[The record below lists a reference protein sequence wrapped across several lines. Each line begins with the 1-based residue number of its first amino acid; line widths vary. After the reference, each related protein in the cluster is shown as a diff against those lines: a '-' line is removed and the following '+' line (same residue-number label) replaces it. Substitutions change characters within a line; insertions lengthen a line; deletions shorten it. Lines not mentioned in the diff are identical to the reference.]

1 MLTDDVAMLLSRIP
15 RELLEFFASS
25 VIEANDISPSRWG
38 VTPKKTF
45 LRLNVGW
52 CEVLTIHENSA
63 RIFIDR
69 ASPPSHLPDGV
80 ELGDLSS
87 DFYVTAPGSV
97 LATFDL
103 EQVFLTSTLA
113 ALRDSHNA
121 IIASAARRSGF
132 NGDSRVGHQNW
143 LLDSI
148 SEKLKTNLPYPDYS
162 AAARAIAP
170 NSIQSVERRETTFMR
185 LVRDTQIANLIK
197 QLYQHECQV
206 CNEALQLPQ
215 GLYAEG
221 AHIRPLGS
229 PHNGPDT
236 ESNIL
241 CLCSNHHVLFDGGAF
256 SIADDFSL
264 IGIAG
269 SLTVRPTHKI
279 DLEYIR
285 YHRSLREQKLSD
297 AYQAFNLEY
306 AQHPERSVG
315 LEPDG
320 EGLEPSNGSEWL
332 TSKSREA

>member
-1 MLTDDVAMLLSRIP
+1 MLTDDITRLLSRIP
-15 RELLEFFASS
+15 QGLLEFFASS
-25 VIEANDISPSRWG
+25 VITANEISPSRWG
-38 VTPKKTF
+38 VTPKKSY

-52 CEVLTIHENSA
+52 CEALTIYDDYA
-63 RIFIDR
+63 RILIDR
-69 ASPPSHLPDGV
+69 NSLPSLLPDDI

-121 IIASAARRSGF
+121 IIASAARRGAL
-132 NGDSRVGHQNW
+132 NGGSRVGHQNW

-170 NSIQSVERRETTFMR
+170 NSIQPVERRETTFMR

-206 CNEALQLPQ
+206 CNKALQLPQ

-221 AHIRPLGS
+221 AHIQPLGS
-229 PHNGPDT
+229 PHNGPDV

-241 CLCSNHHVLFDGGAF
+241 CLCPNHHVLFDSGAF

-264 IGIAG
+264 IGISEA
-269 SLTVRPTHKI
+269 LTVHPMHQI
-279 DLEYIR
+279 DLKYVR
-285 YHRSLREQKLSD
+285 YHRSMYS
-297 AYQAFNLEY
+297 
-306 AQHPERSVG
+306 S
-315 LEPDG
+315 
-320 EGLEPSNGSEWL
+320 
-332 TSKSREA
+332 